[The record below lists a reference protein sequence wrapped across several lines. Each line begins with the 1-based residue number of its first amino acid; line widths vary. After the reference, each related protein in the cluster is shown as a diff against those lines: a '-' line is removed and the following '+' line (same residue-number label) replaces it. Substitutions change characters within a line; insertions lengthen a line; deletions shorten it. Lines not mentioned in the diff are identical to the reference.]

1 MALSEAA
8 KEALHLRG
16 LMLELGVA
24 DESPLEL
31 ATDNSAAR
39 DLSYNPEHHKRV
51 KHIERRHF
59 FVRECVEN
67 MMLRVPYVNTVDNE
81 ADLFTKVLSPRVFY
95 PLRDAIMNVSRAD
108 SLRYG
113 GASDEHGGVRRAPS
127 VGARVVSR
135 A

>member
-1 MALSEAA
+1 
-8 KEALHLRG
+8 
-16 LMLELGVA
+16 
-24 DESPLEL
+24 
-31 ATDNSAAR
+31 
-39 DLSYNPEHHKRV
+39 
-51 KHIERRHF
+51 
-59 FVRECVEN
+59 

-127 VGARVVSR
+127 VGARAVSR